1 MKIGWDRSSIRLRVT
16 ASEIE
21 TLLRGATVN
30 EEVTLPWGG
39 HWSAAIVPSDA
50 ATTTSLTLETGHL
63 RLFLTLADRD
73 RLADPESTQIA
84 FGVARGDDNKAEG
97 AKRCSGRCDRCRAAR
112 AARAAVTESPQP
124 DPLHYIIEK
133 IMPTGS
139 RDLPAPAN
147 VRRPLATLNAS
158 AASAPATA

>member
-39 HWSAAIVPSDA
+39 HWSATIVPSDA

-84 FGVARGDDNKAEG
+84 FGVARGDDNRAEG
-97 AKRCSGRCDRCRAAR
+97 AKRCSGRCERCRAAR
-112 AARAAVTESPQP
+112 SAATEFPQP

-147 VRRPLATLNAS
+147 VWRPLAILNAS